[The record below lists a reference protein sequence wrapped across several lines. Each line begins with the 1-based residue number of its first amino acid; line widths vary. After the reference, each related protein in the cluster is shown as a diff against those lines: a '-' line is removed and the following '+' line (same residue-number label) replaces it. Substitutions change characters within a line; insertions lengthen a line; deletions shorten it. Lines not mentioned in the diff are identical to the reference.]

1 MSKRIHYPIN
11 KDAIQKSIDL
21 YNVYNE
27 NMFLECNHDI
37 WCDFYDSLENICHF
51 GYFKVAAASLF
62 QVMKFANT
70 LDVEHV
76 YYTILA
82 SGLNTKLEDDLED
95 DYD

>member
-21 YNVYNE
+21 YNAYDE
-27 NMFLECNHDI
+27 NMFSRFGHDV
-37 WCDFYDSLENICHF
+37 WDNFYESLDNICPLS
-51 GYFKVAAASLF
+51 YFKVGAASLF
-62 QVMKFANT
+62 QAMRFANT

-82 SGLNTKLEDDLED
+82 SGLNTKSED